1 MASTGN
7 TSGAGIPPAKEM
19 MSGWAVSF
27 KVSRTTEESIS
38 SVRFANRISMQGPPF
53 SNPPAAKGKAAL
65 VNQNG
70 ARPLMASVLAPFL
83 C

>member
-1 MASTGN
+1 MRDFQVYEIKQSVFENNDREADKLR
-7 TSGAGIPPAKEM
+7 AEA
-19 MSGWAVSF
+19 
-27 KVSRTTEESIS
+27 ESIRKQKND
-38 SVRFANRISMQGPPF
+38 V
-53 SNPPAAKGKAAL
+53 AAKGKAAL